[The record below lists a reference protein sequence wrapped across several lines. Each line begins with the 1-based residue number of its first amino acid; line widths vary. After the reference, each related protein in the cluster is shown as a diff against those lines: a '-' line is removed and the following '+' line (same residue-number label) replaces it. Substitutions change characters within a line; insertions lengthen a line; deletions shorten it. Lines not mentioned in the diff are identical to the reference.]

1 MSRSPWQVSE
11 NTRTVGKNEIT
22 DIGAFLPSMEF
33 SGIAFGALSICED
46 DSANIE

>member
-11 NTRTVGKNEIT
+11 NTRTVGESEIT
-22 DIGAFLPSMEF
+22 DIGALLPLVEF
-33 SGIAFGALSICED
+33 SGIAFGALPIGED